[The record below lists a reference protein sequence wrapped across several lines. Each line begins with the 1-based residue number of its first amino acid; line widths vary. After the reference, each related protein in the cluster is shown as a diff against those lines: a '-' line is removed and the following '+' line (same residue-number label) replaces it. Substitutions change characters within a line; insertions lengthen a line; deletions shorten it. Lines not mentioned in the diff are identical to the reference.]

1 MSSRAKKEN
10 ATKLNRQEGV
20 ILLDTFELT
29 NSASRNMLISNVKQM
44 YEKGNIRTLKEAEG
58 LIKLIQENKL
68 EEFDTRFSKIEKTE
82 NTKVA
87 KQKAEE
93 RGKDADYTILEK
105 ESPKYIVKIKNKTSE
120 LPTFEVKF
128 KKVHSSFEAAW
139 KDGVA
144 KLVNIAAE
152 KIREKQNLK
161 VVVGVEFTIMKPIE
175 GDAMISTRT
184 IHAHTMPEAVYS
196 EDAVTKFI

>member
-1 MSSRAKKEN
+1 
-10 ATKLNRQEGV
+10 
-20 ILLDTFELT
+20 
-29 NSASRNMLISNVKQM
+29 M

-68 EEFDTRFSKIEKTE
+68 DEFDARFSKIEKTE

-93 RGKDADYTILEK
+93 IGKDADYIIHEK
-105 ESPKYIVKIKNKTSE
+105 ESPNYIVKIKNRTSE

-128 KKVHSSFEAAW
+128 KKEHSSFEAAW

-144 KLVNIAAE
+144 KIAKLAAE
-152 KIREKQNLK
+152 KIWEKQ
-161 VVVGVEFTIMKPIE
+161 KPQ
-175 GDAMISTRT
+175 SRCR
-184 IHAHTMPEAVYS
+184 S
-196 EDAVTKFI
+196 